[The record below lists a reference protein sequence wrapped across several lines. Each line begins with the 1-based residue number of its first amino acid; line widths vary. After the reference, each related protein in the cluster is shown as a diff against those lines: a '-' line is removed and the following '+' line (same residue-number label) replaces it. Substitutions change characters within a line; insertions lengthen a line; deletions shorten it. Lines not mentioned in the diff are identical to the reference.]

1 MIAENLQT
9 PNAKISIPDAPVMPL
24 NNVVAEVSIGEILKE
39 RRQNLKMEISDVSNY
54 LRIKASDIVA
64 IEANEIDRIARHLYA
79 PGLIRSY
86 GKFLKIDEKIIEE
99 KIRNLSLKSNTDNKK
114 HLLINIGENI
124 DLTPDKDSFFNFLLV
139 SILLFLVLLSI
150 YNSYENKSTLITN
163 ENLILELQNSD
174 S

>member
-9 PNAKISIPDAPVMPL
+9 PNAKITVPEVPITPL
-24 NNVVAEVSIGEILKE
+24 NNVVVEVSIGEILKQQ
-39 RRQNLKMEISDVSNY
+39 RQNLKMEIVDVGNY
-54 LRIKASDIVA
+54 LRIKNSDIVA

-86 GKFLKIDEKIIEE
+86 GKFLKIDERIIEE

-150 YNSYENKSTLITN
+150 YNSYENKSSLITN